1 MRRIAAAALLLAMA
15 GGPAFA
21 HLDPAEHGSL
31 AAGLSHPVTGLDHI
45 LAMITV
51 GIWAALIGGRARWM
65 VPSAFVAAML
75 AGFAAALAGVP
86 LPFVEPAVLA
96 SVIVLGLFAALALR
110 VPLAVGM
117 VTVALFAVFHG
128 HAHGTG
134 LPTVSDPVEVIAYVV
149 GFLMSTAGLHVIGA
163 LLGYIM
169 LRNDRGALLLRGS
182 GALIALSGVFFLMG
196 SLNG

>member
-1 MRRIAAAALLLAMA
+1 MIRIAAAALLLAFA

-31 AAGLSHPVTGLDHI
+31 AAGLSHPVTGLDHV

-86 LPFVEPAVLA
+86 IPFVEPAVLA
-96 SVIVLGLFAALALR
+96 SVIVLGLLAALALR
-110 VPLAVGM
+110 VPAAAGM
-117 VTVALFAVFHG
+117 ATVALFAAFHG
-128 HAHGTG
+128 HAHGG
-134 LPTVSDPVEVIAYVV
+134 ELGAAGSLPFAA
-149 GFLMSTAGLHVIGA
+149 GFAVSTALLHAVGIAISSLLVTLAGDERGRLACRIAGGVAAAGGLVLA
-163 LLGYIM
+163 L
-169 LRNDRGALLLRGS
+169 A
-182 GALIALSGVFFLMG
+182 
-196 SLNG
+196 